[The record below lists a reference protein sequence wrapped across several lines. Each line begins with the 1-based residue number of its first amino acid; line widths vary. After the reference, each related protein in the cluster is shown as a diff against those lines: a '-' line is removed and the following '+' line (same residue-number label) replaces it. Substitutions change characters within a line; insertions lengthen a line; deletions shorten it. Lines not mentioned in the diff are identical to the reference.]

1 MRNVGLSVLDLC
13 SDGQTPPTDPSHQS
27 SLTTGDR
34 TKKLSSKARKK
45 ERKQRGRGQR
55 STVSD
60 SAHSSEVEGGV
71 GVNSGDVAMAT
82 QPAGDEEYGSDL
94 EDITEQLLN
103 HNGGATGETKAEDKE
118 SEIDPL
124 EEEDDDWEFQHTS
137 SKRMPSWQQSRKG
150 GGEVCEEE
158 EESDQEE
165 YVRPERDQPDPE
177 EEASVAARREEK
189 EMADFRY
196 VELRERDVRSCC
208 CRRREKERERM
219 REERKVMRTVEER
232 KMARAVP
239 IPNPYTQFEQ
249 LHVPTL
255 HVETSTDQLFKMIK
269 TVPSRQVH
277 THLRN
282 VLNSAVKT
290 ATVILLDL
298 SGRQVVVV
306 LRWWHVN
313 TLHTARPG
321 GVWSPS
327 PHSAHLSFQNLPLPP
342 LLPNLMR

>member
-1 MRNVGLSVLDLC
+1 MLDLC
-13 SDGQTPPTDPSHQS
+13 SEGQTPPTDPSHQS
-27 SLTTGDR
+27 PLTTGDR

-45 ERKQRGRGQR
+45 EKKQRGRGQR

-71 GVNSGDVAMAT
+71 GMNSGDVAMAT

-124 EEEDDDWEFQHTS
+124 EDEEDDWEFQHTS

-196 VELRERDVRSCC
+196 VEWRKRGVRSCC

-219 REERKVMRTVEER
+219 REDRKAMRTAEER

-269 TVPSRQVH
+269 TVPSRQVRTH
-277 THLRN
+277 TTQKCKCVEVGSKNGSSNCVGFEWQTSCCPQMVARQY
-282 VLNSAVKT
+282 T
-290 ATVILLDL
+290 A
-298 SGRQVVVV
+298 
-306 LRWWHVN
+306 
-313 TLHTARPG
+313 
-321 GVWSPS
+321 
-327 PHSAHLSFQNLPLPP
+327 HSEAWRSLEPLPP
-342 LLPNLMR
+342 LRPPIIPKPPATTLTAKFDEVM

>member
-1 MRNVGLSVLDLC
+1 MLDLC
-13 SDGQTPPTDPSHQS
+13 SEGQTPPTDPSHQS
-27 SLTTGDR
+27 PLTTGDR

-71 GVNSGDVAMAT
+71 GVDSGDVAMAT

-103 HNGGATGETKAEDKE
+103 HNGGTTGETKAEDKE

-124 EEEDDDWEFQHTS
+124 EEEEDDWEFQHTS
-137 SKRMPSWQQSRKG
+137 SKRMPSWQQSGKG
-150 GGEVCEEE
+150 GGEVCEEEE

-196 VELRERDVRSCC
+196 VELRERGVRSCC

-219 REERKVMRTVEER
+219 REERKAMRTAEER

-277 THLRN
+277 TPLRN
-282 VLNSAVKT
+282 VLKSAVKM
-290 ATVILLDL
+290 AAVIVSDL
-298 SGRQVVVV
+298 SCRRVVVV
-306 LRWWHVN
+306 LRWWLVS

-321 GVWSPS
+321 GVWSLS
-327 PHSAHLSFQNLPLPP
+327 AHSAHPSFRNLPLPP